1 MRKIIIGDVHGCLSE
16 LKALLDMCSLQPA
29 DQLFFIGD
37 LIDKGPDSVGVVKYV
52 YELSLKLNVKL
63 ILGNH
68 EEKFLRYLRN
78 KKENPKA
85 LKEMIILPD
94 FLTLEENLTEEE
106 LNFLYQSYYSF
117 RIADTNIILIH
128 GGLPGTCKLQFDV
141 NYQYNI
147 HSPKVFKHLDLITKT
162 RYLDV
167 FGDFISLGQ
176 ENKDSSFW
184 ADIYDGKFGTILFGH
199 QPFFQ
204 DKPVFF
210 NNAVGLDLGCVF
222 GGSLLAYIIES
233 DIVRWEKIKAFKVYA
248 NK

>member
-1 MRKIIIGDVHGCLSE
+1 MRSIVIGDVHGCLFE
-16 LKALLDMCSLQPA
+16 LKALLESCNLRTTDKF
-29 DQLFFIGD
+29 FFIGD
-37 LIDKGPDSVGVVKYV
+37 LIDKGPDSVGVVKFV
-52 YELSLKLNVKL
+52 FNLSLNYEVKL

-94 FLTLEENLTEEE
+94 FNSLEENLTEEE
-106 LNFLYQSYYSF
+106 LNFLCQSYYSF
-117 RIADTNIILIH
+117 RIEDTNILLIH

-167 FGDFISLGQ
+167 FGDFISFGH

-184 ADIYDGKFGTILFGH
+184 ADIYDGKLGTILFGH

-233 DIVRWEKIKAFKVYA
+233 NIVRWEKIKAFKIYA
-248 NK
+248 IK

>member
-37 LIDKGPDSVGVVKYV
+37 LIDKGTDSVGVVKYV

-94 FLTLEENLTEEE
+94 FLTLEENLTEGE
-106 LNFLYQSYYSF
+106 LNLLYQSYYSF
-117 RIADTNIILIH
+117 RIVDTNILLIH

-162 RYLDV
+162 RYLDA

-176 ENKDSSFW
+176 ENKNSSFW
-184 ADIYDGKFGTILFGH
+184 ADTYDGKFGTILFGH

>member
-1 MRKIIIGDVHGCLSE
+1 MRKIIIGDVHGCLRE
-16 LKALLDMCSLQPA
+16 LEALLDMCSLQPA

-37 LIDKGPDSVGVVKYV
+37 LIDKGTDSVGVVKYV

-94 FLTLEENLTEEE
+94 FLTLEENLTEGE
-106 LNFLYQSYYSF
+106 LNLLYQSYYSF
-117 RIADTNIILIH
+117 RIVDTNILLIH

-162 RYLDV
+162 RYLDA

-176 ENKDSSFW
+176 ENKNSSFW
-184 ADIYDGKFGTILFGH
+184 ADTYDGKFGTILFGH

>member
-1 MRKIIIGDVHGCLSE
+1 MRNIIIGDVHGCLSE
-16 LKALLDMCSLQPA
+16 LEALLEKCSLQPT

-78 KKENPKA
+78 KKQNPKA
-85 LKEMIILPD
+85 LKEMIVLPD
-94 FLTLEENLTEEE
+94 FKSLEENLTVEE
-106 LNFLYQSYYSF
+106 LNFLHQSYYSF
-117 RIADTNIILIH
+117 RIADLNFLLIH

-176 ENKDSSFW
+176 ENKNSSFW
-184 ADIYDGKFGTILFGH
+184 ADTYEGKFGTILFGH

-204 DKPVFF
+204 DNPVIFGK
-210 NNAVGLDLGCVF
+210 AIGLDLGCVF

>member
-16 LKALLDMCSLQPA
+16 LEALLDMCSLQPA

-117 RIADTNIILIH
+117 RIADTNILIIH

-147 HSPKVFKHLDLITKT
+147 
-162 RYLDV
+162 
-167 FGDFISLGQ
+167 Q
-176 ENKDSSFW
+176 Q
-184 ADIYDGKFGTILFGH
+184 H
-199 QPFFQ
+199 Q
-204 DKPVFF
+204 
-210 NNAVGLDLGCVF
+210 
-222 GGSLLAYIIES
+222 LLQL
-233 DIVRWEKIKAFKVYA
+233 
-248 NK
+248 

>member
-1 MRKIIIGDVHGCLSE
+1 MRKIIIGDVHGCLRE

-37 LIDKGPDSVGVVKYV
+37 LIDKGTDSVGVVKYV

-94 FLTLEENLTEEE
+94 FLTLEENLTEGE
-106 LNFLYQSYYSF
+106 LNLLYQSYYSF
-117 RIADTNIILIH
+117 RIVDTNILLIH

-162 RYLDV
+162 RYLDA

-176 ENKDSSFW
+176 ENKNSSFW
-184 ADIYDGKFGTILFGH
+184 ADTYDGKFGTILFGH